1 MNDEQI
7 PATDG
12 PTGIPLPQKT
22 NPHYHILMVDD
33 DKSIRHFCVQA
44 LFASGYQVQAA
55 EDGAAAWDVLQ
66 INSYNLL
73 ITDHGMPKVTGV
85 ELLQKLHDAHMAL
98 PVIMATGTLPEAEFI
113 QYPWLAP
120 NATLLKPYTTE
131 ELLEIV
137 KEVLRAT
144 HGARKWVA
152 APSDGERP
160 PALTLVSHD
169 DDAARQCGL
178 DQQKSNMG

>member
-1 MNDEQI
+1 
-7 PATDG
+7 
-12 PTGIPLPQKT
+12 
-22 NPHYHILMVDD
+22 MVDD

-44 LFASGYQVQAA
+44 LFASGYQVHAA
-55 EDGAAAWDVLQ
+55 EDGAAAWDALQ

-85 ELLQKLHDAHMAL
+85 ELLQKLYDAHMAL
-98 PVIMATGTLPEAEFI
+98 PVIMATGTLPEAEFTRC
-113 QYPWLAP
+113 PWLRP
-120 NATLLKPYTTE
+120 NATLLKPYTTA

-144 HGARKWVA
+144 NGTREWVA
-152 APSDGERP
+152 ASSDCECQ

-169 DDAARQCGL
+169 EAAHWRGL
-178 DQQKSNMG
+178 DPQKSNMG